1 MDLICGWYSG
11 VCDINVCFSIWVGR
25 SGGDFRWGG
34 AVGKGGYQGCGIYVI
49 DLGSRTRAVWGFVT
63 WPWDG
68 LVVWAVAMSAWRG
81 GEKCFL

>member
-1 MDLICGWYSG
+1 MGLAFRG
-11 VCDINVCFSIWVGR
+11 CDINGCFPIGGGAELGR
-25 SGGDFRWGG
+25 FRWGWV
-34 AVGKGGYQGCGIYVI
+34 VGKGGYQGRDIYVI
-49 DLGSRTRAVWGFVT
+49 VLGTRMRAVWGFVT